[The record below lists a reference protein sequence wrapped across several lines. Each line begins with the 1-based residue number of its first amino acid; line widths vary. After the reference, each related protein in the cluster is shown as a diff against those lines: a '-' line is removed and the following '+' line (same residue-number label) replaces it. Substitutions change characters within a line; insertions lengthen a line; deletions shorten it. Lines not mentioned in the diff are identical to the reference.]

1 MSACWR
7 QTGKEAAGQRVFAV
21 RRGGFKKNLGAT
33 AHTDS
38 DRRLLW
44 SVLPPCHLKPVA
56 SLLLYSLDSLQECF
70 HPGQKPI
77 VTHFLP
83 FVVLL
88 LQHRSLLCLTL
99 SHSPL
104 SHSAVSPFHSLP
116 PSHVSLRLYR
126 PPCSSRC
133 KHLCS
138 KQHFSVSHK

>member
-21 RRGGFKKNLGAT
+21 RRGRFKKKLGAT

-44 SVLPPCHLKPVA
+44 SVLPPCHLKPVR
-56 SLLLYSLDSLQECF
+56 SLLLYSLNSLRECF

-83 FVVLL
+83 LLLLL

-99 SHSPL
+99 SHPPL
-104 SHSAVSPFHSLP
+104 SHSAVSPFFP
-116 PSHVSLRLYR
+116 PSTPSFLLM
-126 PPCSSRC
+126 
-133 KHLCS
+133 
-138 KQHFSVSHK
+138 SHSDFTGLHGVNIYAQNNIFQ